1 MVARRFENYGSM
13 LRDDRAMPS
22 GRKVTE
28 APDVIA
34 AGNIGCAIQIDRRA
48 SIPVVRTVELIDWAI
63 GGPISLAPT
72 HPSIIKEDA

>member
-1 MVARRFENYGSM
+1 
-13 LRDDRAMPS
+13 
-22 GRKVTE
+22 
-28 APDVIA
+28 VIA

-72 HPSIIKEDA
+72 HPSIIKEDV